1 MMIAVG
7 VIKQMNIIVPL
18 SALLIVYFIY
28 YIFEKNINFKA
39 YAIKY
44 LNGFTLRKIIFENFS
59 KKCTYWVTLIITQIL
74 FNYKC
79 ILWILNYTGNL
90 DLFILRLVLLSCLL
104 F

>member
-7 VIKQMNIIVPL
+7 VIKQMNIVVPL

-44 LNGFTLRKIIFENFS
+44 LNGFTLRKIILKIFQRNAR
-59 KKCTYWVTLIITQIL
+59 I
-74 FNYKC
+74 
-79 ILWILNYTGNL
+79 G
-90 DLFILRLVLLSCLL
+90 
-104 F
+104 

>member
-7 VIKQMNIIVPL
+7 VIKQMNIEVPL

-59 KKCTYWVTLIITQIL
+59 KKMHVLGNVNHKSNS

-79 ILWILNYTGNL
+79 TL
-90 DLFILRLVLLSCLL
+90 DIKLHG
-104 F
+104 